1 MDHGPG
7 RGHLHLR
14 QAGGKGLNP
23 AYRSARGRSWPTRP
37 FYDLPPAGA
46 DTAAFVIIPAPYE
59 GTVSYGKGAAQGP
72 RAILRASWEVEHYDL
87 ELGRDARP
95 ALASIP
101 PLRLPPDPARAI
113 ASVERAATKILDQ
126 GQRPLLLGG
135 EHSLS
140 LGAIRAVQR
149 QHPHLTVLHLDAH
162 ADRRDHYDGL
172 SLSHACVM
180 RRVTELGLPVVS
192 VGVRSLCQEE
202 QEWIRKHRQKVFWAN
217 EINPKSGWTKAVLQS
232 LGREV
237 YLSLDV
243 DVLDPSEMPATGAP
257 EPGGLSYLDLLDLFR
272 RLGASRKNIVGLD
285 LVELA
290 PIPGLHAPD
299 FLCARLLFFLLARLR
314 P

>member
-7 RGHLHLR
+7 RGHLHLES
-14 QAGGKGLNP
+14 AGGKLIAP
-23 AYRSARGRSWPTRP
+23 AAAPRAPAWPTRP
-37 FYDLPPAGA
+37 FFDLAPPGPATPG
-46 DTAAFVIIPAPYE
+46 FVIIPAPYE

-72 RAILRASWEVEHYDL
+72 RAILRASWEVEHYDP
-87 ELGRDARP
+87 ELGREIHP
-95 ALASIP
+95 ALSSLP
-101 PLRLPPDPARAI
+101 PLRLPQDPARAI
-113 ASVERAATKILDQ
+113 ARVEQATAKILDQ
-126 GQRPLLLGG
+126 GRRPLLLGG

-149 QHPHLTVLHLDAH
+149 RHPGLFVLHLDAH
-162 ADRRDHYDGL
+162 GDRRDRYDGTPF
-172 SLSHACVM
+172 SHACVM

-192 VGVRSLCQEE
+192 VGLRSLSEEE
-202 QEWIRKHRQKVFWAN
+202 QQLIRRRRQKVFWADA
-217 EINPKSGWTKAVLQS
+217 IKRRPGWVKTVIRS

-257 EPGGLSYLDLLDLFR
+257 EPGGLSWPDLLDLIR
-272 RLGASRKNIVGLD
+272 GLAASRKKIMGLD